1 MKPNR
6 RQVIQSL
13 AGGGLILPGILS
25 DMLNAGE
32 PDPLAPKPFQYPAKA
47 KRVIFMFMNG
57 GVSHVDTFDHK
68 PVLNARH
75 NQKVKNRRYY
85 KGADWKF
92 RPYGQCGTE
101 VSDLFPHIGSVMDD
115 ICLLRGMQN
124 INGDHFGATI
134 GLHTGSDTFNR
145 PSIGS
150 WISYGLGSYNKDL
163 PSFMVISPGLPYA
176 GGQVWGSD
184 FLPVVHQGTRIIP
197 GPEPIR
203 NMHRRLAMKRQ
214 QDSELGLLEFFN
226 RQHLTGRASDS
237 HLKARIKSFETAY
250 GMQSAAPE
258 AFNLNQESDATHD
271 LYDLKRGDTKGFGW
285 QCLVARR
292 LVERGVRFIELIDGD
307 THIDTNWDTHAN
319 MSKYNQLARN
329 VDKPIAGLLKD
340 LKQRGLLEDT
350 LVVFATEFGRTPYQ
364 QNPNVTGRGH
374 HAKVY
379 SSWLAG
385 AGIKGGITYGSSDEL
400 GDNAAEDIIG
410 VHDFQ
415 ATILHLLGID
425 HEALTYRH
433 AGRNYRLTDV
443 HGEVVHDILS

>member
-1 MKPNR
+1 
-6 RQVIQSL
+6 
-13 AGGGLILPGILS
+13 
-25 DMLNAGE
+25 
-32 PDPLAPKPFQYPAKA
+32 
-47 KRVIFMFMNG
+47 
-57 GVSHVDTFDHK
+57 
-68 PVLNARH
+68 
-75 NQKVKNRRYY
+75 
-85 KGADWKF
+85 
-92 RPYGQCGTE
+92 
-101 VSDLFPHIGSVMDD
+101 
-115 ICLLRGMQN
+115 
-124 INGDHFGATI
+124 
-134 GLHTGSDTFNR
+134 
-145 PSIGS
+145 
-150 WISYGLGSYNKDL
+150 
-163 PSFMVISPGLPYA
+163 
-176 GGQVWGSD
+176 
-184 FLPVVHQGTRIIP
+184 
-197 GPEPIR
+197 
-203 NMHRRLAMKRQ
+203 
-214 QDSELGLLEFFN
+214 
-226 RQHLTGRASDS
+226 
-237 HLKARIKSFETAY
+237 
-250 GMQSAAPE
+250 
-258 AFNLNQESDATHD
+258 
-271 LYDLKRGDTKGFGW
+271 
-285 QCLVARR
+285 
-292 LVERGVRFIELIDGD
+292 
-307 THIDTNWDTHAN
+307 